1 MDKFNYVK
9 ELWYLDSKAEIKTS
23 LQERHLTFEQAQVV
37 LEDTIRDLN
46 NESKSRL
53 L

>member
-1 MDKFNYVK
+1 MDKWTYASKN
-9 ELWYLDSKAEIKTS
+9 WYLTSKKEIKKN
-23 LQERHLTFEQAQVV
+23 LQEHQLTFEQAQVV